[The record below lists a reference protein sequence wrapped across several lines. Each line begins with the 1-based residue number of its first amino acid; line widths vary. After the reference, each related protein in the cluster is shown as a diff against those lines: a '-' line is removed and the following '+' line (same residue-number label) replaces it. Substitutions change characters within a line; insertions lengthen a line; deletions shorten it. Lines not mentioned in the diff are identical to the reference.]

1 MTRKNPASQRAMNK
15 LMLLMAVVLPLVV
28 IGCVND
34 PQTTAISSATIGASP
49 YERGDLGILT
59 YRAVDLILA
68 AAPDVTANTPIIVA
82 TISET
87 QHVDRASAL
96 GNIVSEFIRTRLVQ
110 DGHLASEIRLR
121 SAISF
126 NQGEGEFLLSR
137 DRRALM
143 APPNAA
149 AIVTGTY
156 AVAYEKVYLSI
167 KLVSATDA
175 HIISAA
181 DFVVSIRDIGGL
193 LHEQH
198 T

>member
-1 MTRKNPASQRAMNK
+1 
-15 LMLLMAVVLPLVV
+15 
-28 IGCVND
+28 
-34 PQTTAISSATIGASP
+34 
-49 YERGDLGILT
+49 
-59 YRAVDLILA
+59 
-68 AAPDVTANTPIIVA
+68 
-82 TISET
+82 
-87 QHVDRASAL
+87 
-96 GNIVSEFIRTRLVQ
+96 
-110 DGHLASEIRLR
+110 
-121 SAISF
+121 
-126 NQGEGEFLLSR
+126 
-137 DRRALM
+137 M